1 MWRQVTEKIIKEEFP
16 DVTLT
21 HMYVDAVSMDLIR
34 RPSEFDVILTEV
46 SFFFYLFFFFF
57 EESNF

>member
-57 EESNF
+57 